1 MFEILRN
8 APKVKSFFNK
18 VEGYVILTKRDSGDF
33 KKIFRT
39 AVGQNNSERLFL
51 SYKMAR
57 SLKQCGLFV

>member
-33 KKIFRT
+33 KKFFRT
-39 AVGQNNSERLFL
+39 AVRTILNDYF
-51 SYKMAR
+51 
-57 SLKQCGLFV
+57 SLIKWPGL